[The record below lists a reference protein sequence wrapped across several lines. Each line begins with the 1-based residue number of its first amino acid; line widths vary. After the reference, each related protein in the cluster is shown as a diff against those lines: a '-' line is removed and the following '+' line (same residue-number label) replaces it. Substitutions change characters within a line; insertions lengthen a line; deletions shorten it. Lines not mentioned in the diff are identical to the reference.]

1 MATINNRMRNAPGG
15 RNTRRST
22 RRSMRNTINTTTNTK
37 NYRECGKAILD
48 RMYYETFDNI
58 YSSNSAYDN
67 NFRNLMSVM
76 KGWIGK
82 SYADESIFENIKVI
96 YEDHI
101 KKFNIVN
108 LEYPLFYSP
117 TVSLVDLSYNKVT
130 KQMEMIPLYREIKP
144 TDIIRIWR
152 TLHKDGNGTHIA
164 SEIITES
171 GKHFSFGFAYSSE
184 IRGLLST
191 GDLILLSPDIQL
203 NQAISRQIDH
213 FDTSYRYLELVHE
226 SEIGEESF
234 DRLVKLFD
242 ATFNSPSGLDK
253 LKEIALDTNYL
264 KVDTIQKQK
273 MHDYVKTNSSEIKT
287 PFVSILESENFIARN
302 KYRNRNKLRPDL
314 LEEYDRSQYLLTLAL
329 TTIWNITDFLG
340 HSCGYRLASGRILN
354 RYKSF
359 KNSITRRTTKKGIN
373 CVYGAH
379 LLFEDL
385 INCGDFIVT
394 PNKCKSLKTYTKCW
408 IA

>member
-1 MATINNRMRNAPGG
+1 
-15 RNTRRST
+15 
-22 RRSMRNTINTTTNTK
+22 
-37 NYRECGKAILD
+37 
-48 RMYYETFDNI
+48 
-58 YSSNSAYDN
+58 
-67 NFRNLMSVM
+67 M

-82 SYADESIFENIKVI
+82 SYAGESIFENIKGI
-96 YEDHI
+96 YDDHI
-101 KKFNIVN
+101 EKFNIVN

-117 TVSLVDLSYNKVT
+117 TVSLVDLTYNKVT
-130 KQMEMIPLYREIKP
+130 KELEMIPLYREIKP
-144 TDIIRIWR
+144 TDRIRIWR
-152 TLHKDGNGTHIA
+152 TLNKRGGAQHVA

-191 GDLILLSPDIQL
+191 GDLILSSPDTQL

-329 TTIWNITDFLG
+329 TTAWNVTDFLG
-340 HSCGYRLASGRILN
+340 YSCGYRLASGRLIN
-354 RYKSF
+354 RYKSV
-359 KNSITRRTTKKGIN
+359 KNSITRRITKKGIN

-379 LLFEDL
+379 LLFKDL

-394 PNKCKSLKTYTKCW
+394 PNKCKSRKAYNKCR
-408 IA
+408 IEYRV